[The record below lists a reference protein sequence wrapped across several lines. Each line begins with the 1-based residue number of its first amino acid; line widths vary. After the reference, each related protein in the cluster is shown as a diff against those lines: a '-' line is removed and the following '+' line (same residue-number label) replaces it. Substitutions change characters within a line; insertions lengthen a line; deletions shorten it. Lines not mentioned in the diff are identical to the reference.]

1 MTSIDKNILV
11 GKYQRADENNRLLS
25 AYRPLPPETLKSL
38 REYYRVGL
46 TYTSNAIEGNSLTE
60 SETKVVIE
68 DGLTI
73 EGKPLR
79 DIYEAVGHAKAYDF
93 LHEITEKKQLEEE
106 DILTLHRI
114 FYQQI
119 DPEKAGVY
127 RSVKVFISGS
137 RYAVSPVARIAEDMR
152 KLVNWYNRNE
162 KKLHPIELAAELHLR
177 FVFIH
182 PFIDGNGRV
191 SRLLMNLA
199 LLRNG
204 FTIAIIPA
212 ILRHEYIRSLEAA
225 HTDKSIFFDFISDRV
240 IATQSDLIRLLK
252 SQDDTGSANNPIAV
266 NKIRQGIWT
275 EYDTAL
281 SASGK
286 YTEEELEEMPAVGM
300 MVEGDKA
307 YFFTYSAEGA
317 DNLVEG
323 KISYNKDAGWRY
335 RLPCHQGQ
343 PCFRP
348 DRQLQDGLRRVD
360 GV

>member
-1 MTSIDKNILV
+1 MTSLDNNPLL

-25 AYRPLPPETLKSL
+25 AYRPLPSETLKSL

-93 LHEITEKKQLEEE
+93 LYEITEKKELEEQ

-119 DPEKAGVY
+119 DPEKAGTY

-152 KLVNWYNRNE
+152 KLVRWYNRNE

-204 FTIAIIPA
+204 FTIALIPA
-212 ILRHEYIRSLEAA
+212 LLRHEYIHSLEVA
-225 HTDKSIFFDFISDRV
+225 HTDKTLFFDFIADRV
-240 IATQSDLIRLLK
+240 LATQSDLLRLLQ
-252 SQDDTGSANNPIAV
+252 SQDDTVNDTLNDTVNLSMTERLVLDTVRSFPTYTYEQLAAQCLLSRPTIARTL
-266 NKIRQGIWT
+266 KTLQSR
-275 EYDTAL
+275 
-281 SASGK
+281 
-286 YTEEELEEMPAVGM
+286 
-300 MVEGDKA
+300 
-307 YFFTYSAEGA
+307 
-317 DNLVEG
+317 NL
-323 KISYNKDAGWRY
+323 I
-335 RLPCHQGQ
+335 
-343 PCFRP
+343 
-348 DRQLQDGLRRVD
+348 RRVGSD
-360 GV
+360 KTGHWEVIL